1 MVYSR
6 DKTHLKD
13 IVIEKHINILLHCAN
28 LVDNTLCIV
37 ITTENIDSKLP
48 KL

>member
-13 IVIEKHINILLHCAN
+13 IVIEKHINILLRCAN

-37 ITTENIDSKLP
+37 ITTENTDSKLP